1 MNHVQLDEKLH
12 QLEQEISLAG
22 DATDALRLEMR
33 AAIDAL
39 RLENEVLKRCL
50 QLLHPEIKERLAAV
64 RAEVMHDT
72 DPEADP
78 K

>member
-1 MNHVQLDEKLH
+1 MNNIQLDEKLP
-12 QLEQEISLAG
+12 QLEQELSLAG

-33 AAIDAL
+33 AEIDAL

-50 QLLHPEIKERLAAV
+50 QLLHPEIKERFAEV
-64 RAEVMHDT
+64 RAEAIHDT

-78 K
+78 